1 MQDSL
6 EQAKERLKTRFLG
19 RAGVHGLGIRRAE
32 NAICVYADT
41 EEDPDF
47 PLILAQIE
55 EEVAPLT
62 VLVIREARPANLG

>member
-32 NAICVYADT
+32 NAICVYAD
-41 EEDPDF
+41 EKEDPDF
-47 PLILAQIE
+47 PLVLAQIE
-55 EEVAPLT
+55 KEVAPLT
-62 VLVIREARPANLG
+62 VLVIREARPTKLG